1 MEEKLKEVNNQDLLQ
16 IYRLILEHLE
26 YLQKEKEKVEADD
39 KNDWG
44 INK

>member
-39 KNDWG
+39 KND
-44 INK
+44 

>member
-26 YLQKEKEKVEADD
+26 YLQKEKEKVEADE
-39 KNDWG
+39 KND
-44 INK
+44 